1 MSVLLCI
8 ALTVSVLGCS
18 ANNTSTY
25 PDASSDSSQSGVSDA
40 ISAENST
47 DSTQSS
53 ETVSESAD
61 ESSSVNS
68 ESTADSSSGDPQ
80 SKDESESTDKPAAV
94 TDSPASTTAKPSS
107 TTAKPSSTTAKPAS
121 TTAKPAST
129 TAKPA
134 STTVKPADNT
144 PAKMETTVYEAENA
158 VLSRDLSVVSV
169 SGSSGGK
176 AVEKFENNSSYAEF
190 TVTVPAGGLYDIA
203 VYSSGIGSDKEN
215 NVLADGEQVGTFKS
229 TNGTLGKYTLTGISL
244 SEGTHKIK
252 ITKSWGWIQ
261 LDKIEVSSSKGIDD
275 SVYNVSAELVNK
287 NATAEAK
294 SLYKYLCDSYGS
306 VILSGQV
313 CDGGYSGKEFK
324 AIYGE
329 TGKYP
334 AILGLDMMDY
344 TPSRTALGAGS
355 TAVDKAI
362 AFDKKGGIVTFCWH
376 WNAPTSYLK
385 SGSDPDTGNPR
396 WWGGFYTRNSDFD
409 IAKVMNG
416 SDSEGKKLL
425 DADIKEIA
433 AQLKKLENAG
443 VPVIWRPL
451 HEASGGW
458 FWWGAKGADA
468 YKKLW
473 VYLYEQ
479 LTYTYK
485 CNNLIWV
492 FNGQSAD
499 WYPGDEYVDIIG
511 EDIYPGQKV
520 YAPQSAK
527 FTEALEYS
535 GANKIVAL
543 TENGCIFDIDRAV
556 ETNTM
561 WAWFCTWGGEFAV
574 NGSSYSEKYTEK
586 SILKKAY
593 ASKYVITL
601 DELPNLK
608 NYS

>member
-18 ANNTSTY
+18 ANNASTY

-94 TDSPASTTAKPSS
+94 TDSPASTTAKP
-107 TTAKPSSTTAKPAS
+107 AS
-121 TTAKPAST
+121 TTAKPAI
-129 TAKPA
+129 
-134 STTVKPADNT
+134 TTVKPADNT

-275 SVYNVSAELVNK
+275 SVYDVSTQLSNK
-287 NATAEAK
+287 NATAETK
-294 SLYKYLCDSYGS
+294 SLYKYLCDSYGN

-574 NGSSYSEKYTEK
+574 NGSFYSEKYTEK

-608 NYS
+608 NYR